1 MIQNTLRPAF
11 GDLTLEPLVSVI
23 LQTYNHEPYIEE
35 ALAGIVCQQVDFGVE
50 ILICEDCSTDRTREL
65 VVDFERRHPGRVRL
79 FLSKTNQNDNEVF
92 TRAWKV
98 ARGRYLTC
106 MDGDDYWTDPLKLQK
121 QVRFLEEHP
130 EVFICAHAVSQIDET
145 GAIIKESKFDIYA
158 DEYLSQGD
166 LVSGA
171 GHPMPALSVLFR
183 NNGQIPPY
191 TLFNDVFNSDTFMF
205 AFFGNFGGG
214 FISREIM
221 GVHRVHGGSTWA
233 LLSNSV
239 SADYRNVALRR
250 IPSAI
255 KPSLRSAAYLGL
267 LRHSR
272 FEDHRLS
279 RKMRDVPVSIL
290 MMLFWLR
297 WRSALYIAPPRIKRV
312 MQAAQRLWNG
322 SDRAP

>member
-1 MIQNTLRPAF
+1 M
-11 GDLTLEPLVSVI
+11 EPLVSVI

-35 ALAGIVCQQVDFGVE
+35 ALAGILSQQVDFGVE

-65 VVDFERRHPGRVRL
+65 VVEFERRHPGRVRL

-145 GAIIKESKFDIYA
+145 GTIIKESKFDIYA
-158 DEYLSQGD
+158 DEYPQ
-166 LVSGA
+166 SGGPGVGGRPPHA
-171 GHPMPALSVLFR
+171 SPLRYSSGTTVRFR
-183 NNGQIPPY
+183 LY
-191 TLFNDVFNSDTFMF
+191 ALFNDVFNSDTFMF

-233 LLSNSV
+233 LLSNNV
-239 SADYRNVALRR
+239 GADYRNVALRR
-250 IPSAI
+250 IPGVI

-272 FEDHRLS
+272 FEDYRLC
-279 RKMRDVPVSIL
+279 RKLRDVPVSIL

-297 WRSALYIAPPRIKRV
+297 WPSALYIAPPRIKRV
-312 MQAAQRLWNG
+312 MQAAQRLWL
-322 SDRAP
+322 RAKESVIR